1 MSAVPALAPANPAAT
16 APAWQGALSELGD
29 AFFSRVQ
36 PQALQSPY
44 WIDQNLAHARE
55 LGLDEHWMQS
65 QEALLG
71 LTGCAVLPGTDPLA
85 SVYSGHQFGHW
96 AGQLGDG
103 RALLLG
109 RLPTPQGPVEIQL
122 KGAGRTPYSRMGDG
136 RAVLRSSI
144 REYLCSQA
152 MHGLGIPTTQALC
165 LTGSPSPVLREE
177 VETAAVVTRTAP
189 SFLRFG
195 HFEHFSHSGQHDLL
209 RKLADHVIERFY
221 PDCAGAPEPYAQLL
235 QAVVDRTARLMAQ
248 WQAVGFCHGVMNTDN
263 MSILGLT
270 LDYGPFQFL
279 DGFDPEHICNHSD
292 TGGRYAYNRQP
303 SVAHWNLFCLGQALM
318 PLIGDK
324 ELALAAL
331 ETYKGVFEA
340 AMLGHYRAKLGL
352 IDAPQPGDEAL
363 VDDLMP
369 LLAKDRV
376 DHTIFWRRL
385 CDFAHQPEPV
395 RDLFIARSA
404 FDAWAQVYRQRCQGL
419 DTAQQR
425 QQMRRCNPRY
435 VLRNHLG
442 EQVIQAAKAGDF
454 APLRDLMRVL
464 RNPFEDHPGQEALA
478 DFAPAWASSIEISCS
493 S

>member
-1 MSAVPALAPANPAAT
+1 
-16 APAWQGALSELGD
+16 
-29 AFFSRVQ
+29 
-36 PQALQSPY
+36 
-44 WIDQNLAHARE
+44 
-55 LGLDEHWMQS
+55 
-65 QEALLG
+65 
-71 LTGCAVLPGTDPLA
+71 
-85 SVYSGHQFGHW
+85 
-96 AGQLGDG
+96 
-103 RALLLG
+103 
-109 RLPTPQGPVEIQL
+109 
-122 KGAGRTPYSRMGDG
+122 
-136 RAVLRSSI
+136 
-144 REYLCSQA
+144 

-195 HFEHFSHSGQHDLL
+195 HFEHFSHSGRHDLL

-292 TGGRYAYNRQP
+292 TGGRYAYKRQP

-376 DHTIFWRRL
+376 DHTIFGGACATSPTNPSRCETCSLPAVHLTPGPRST
-385 CDFAHQPEPV
+385 ASA
-395 RDLFIARSA
+395 ARASIPRSKGSRCA
-404 FDAWAQVYRQRCQGL
+404 DATHAMCCA
-419 DTAQQR
+419 TT
-425 QQMRRCNPRY
+425 
-435 VLRNHLG
+435 
-442 EQVIQAAKAGDF
+442 
-454 APLRDLMRVL
+454 
-464 RNPFEDHPGQEALA
+464 
-478 DFAPAWASSIEISCS
+478 WASRSYRRPRRATLHPCAI
-493 S
+493 